1 MSFADTRYL
10 PKRTPYVFSDIL
22 PSAMRYPEK
31 YGQANQYGHVRL
43 EAEPLYSPQLTI
55 PLTNRQLP
63 SKSFI
68 HLHDIGKQHASG
80 ISSSGTEDYD
90 FDTASTIQKPSGS
103 GASNSTCALSLLS
116 AQSQNLSYHSAGIPI
131 ASPLILQ
138 GSQHSIA
145 QLSDKPLRVRPTER
159 YGPNG
164 FYSCGMNSMGV
175 NQLESI
181 MLPEANHVI
190 DLEVHA
196 NRVFQE
202 SDCLDAKYCLSPENG
217 STVDL
222 LQLSSHLQRVERQR
236 NFSQVKQENE
246 EFCCFPTA

>member
-1 MSFADTRYL
+1 MGTL

-22 PSAMRYPEK
+22 PGAIRYPEK
-31 YGQANQYGHVRL
+31 YGQANQYGQVRL
-43 EAEPLYSPQLTI
+43 EDEPLYSSQLAI
-55 PLTNRQLP
+55 PITNRQLP

-68 HLHDIGKQHASG
+68 HLHDIGRQHASG
-80 ISSSGTEDYD
+80 ISSSATEDFD
-90 FDTASTIQKPSGS
+90 FNTASTIQKSSGS
-103 GASNSTCALSLLS
+103 RASNSTCALSLLS
-116 AQSQNLSYHSAGIPI
+116 AQSQNLSCHSASIPT
-131 ASPLILQ
+131 ASPMIMQ
-138 GSQHSIA
+138 SAHHSIT
-145 QLSDKPLRVRPTER
+145 QLSDKPARVKSMER
-159 YGPNG
+159 YGTNG
-164 FYSCGMNSMGV
+164 FYSCGVNSMGV

-181 MLPEANHVI
+181 MLPESNHAV
-190 DLEVHA
+190 DFEVHS

-202 SDCLDAKYCLSPENG
+202 QDCLDAKYCLSPENG

>member
-1 MSFADTRYL
+1 MSFADTRYLNTL

-22 PSAMRYPEK
+22 PGAIQYPDK

-68 HLHDIGKQHASG
+68 HLHDIGKQRTSW
-80 ISSSGTEDYD
+80 ISSSATEDYD

-116 AQSQNLSYHSAGIPI
+116 AQSHNLSCHSGGNHT
-131 ASPLILQ
+131 ASPLMLQ
-138 GSQHSIA
+138 GSHHSIA
-145 QLSDKPLRVRPTER
+145 QFSDKPLRVRPAER

-175 NQLESI
+175 NQLEF
-181 MLPEANHVI
+181 PEASHVV
-190 DLEVHA
+190 DLDVHA

-202 SDCLDAKYCLSPENG
+202 SNCLDAKYCLSPENG

-236 NFSQVKQENE
+236 NITQVKQENE
-246 EFCCFPTA
+246 DFCCFPTA